1 MTGGAAHVTV
11 LLEEAVGAL
20 AIQAD
25 GIYMDATFGRGGHSR
40 RILALKSAVL
50 RPEGGYGRS

>member
-25 GIYMDATFGRGGHSR
+25 GIYMMPPSGGVAIAAEFLPISVKR
-40 RILALKSAVL
+40 AAW
-50 RPEGGYGRS
+50 